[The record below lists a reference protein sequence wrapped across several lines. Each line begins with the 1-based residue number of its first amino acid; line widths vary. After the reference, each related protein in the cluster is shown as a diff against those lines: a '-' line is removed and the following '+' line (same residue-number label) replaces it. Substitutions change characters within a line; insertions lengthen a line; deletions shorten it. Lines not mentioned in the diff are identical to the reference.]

1 MWVLLDN
8 PPTIPYTNSTKR
20 HWPFAKGDVDLYD
33 LTNEKTV
40 KQILARHGIVLTK
53 ARGQNFLINP
63 TVCPRMAEVCGATKA
78 DGVLEIGPGVGVL
91 TAQLAQVAGKVV
103 SVEVDQGLPPVLA
116 ETLAEFDNVTV
127 ILGDILKTDLARLMQ
142 EHFAGRKV
150 AVCANLPYY
159 ITTDILMMLL
169 ESGLPFASITVMVQK
184 EFANRLC
191 APVGS
196 REAGAITVSA
206 AYRAKCEK
214 MFSVSAGSF
223 LPAPKVDSTVI
234 RLTPYEVPPVQ
245 VADEKQFFAFIKAG
259 FAQRRKTLV
268 NALNAGMG
276 MTKEQIGAALTRLEL
291 PLTARI
297 EQLTL
302 TELARLANE
311 LDGN

>member
-1 MWVLLDN
+1 M
-8 PPTIPYTNSTKR
+8 
-20 HWPFAKGDVDLYD
+20 YD

-63 TVCPRMAEVCGATKA
+63 SVCPRMADVCGATKA

-91 TAQLAQVAGKVV
+91 TAELAKVAGKVV
-103 SVEVDQGLPPVLA
+103 SVEIDKGLPPVLA
-116 ETLAEFDNVTV
+116 ETLADFDNVTV
-127 ILGDILKTDLARLMQ
+127 IEGDILKTNVKELLAT
-142 EHFAGRKV
+142 HFEGMKV

-196 REAGAITVSA
+196 RESGAVTVGA

-214 MFSVSAGSF
+214 MFTVSAGSF
-223 LPAPKVDSTVI
+223 LPAPKVDSTVM
-234 RLTPYEVPPVQ
+234 RLTPYETPPVQ
-245 VADEKQFFAFIKAG
+245 VTDETWFFKVVKAG
-259 FAQRRKTLV
+259 FNQRRKTLT
-268 NALNAGMG
+268 NALQAGLG
-276 MTKEQIGAALTRLEL
+276 ITKEQTATVLEGMGLSATTRV
-291 PLTARI
+291 
-297 EQLTL
+297 EQLDL
-302 TELARLANE
+302 QGLATLANGLKE
-311 LDGN
+311 S